1 MLSSSPVCRKTASG
15 KDRSGFTLVEL
26 LVVIGIIALLIS
38 ILLPS
43 LAKARDAANRIACA
57 SNLRQ
62 LGLFTLMYAND
73 NRGTMPRAGAGALVW
88 GYHSR
93 MTSGQFFS
101 STADDNY
108 SLDDFQSLYHTYM
121 AGSLDYDSAQ
131 LPGSRN
137 SNSLLNNPKKVLVC
151 PSNLRTDYYRSSYAF
166 YPGSANDF
174 PMRLSLMTSFAR
186 RAGII
191 IKGTG
196 AVIWADRCNMTNDGN
211 NGGLGET
218 NHVNKEGKASG
229 GNVVTFDGAVRWQPY
244 SANNSLESVFA
255 MYGGSIGGHVAVP
268 SNAIYLRINPLGN
281 VATAIDRPFG
291 DNVICSGSGAVNI
304 SQIR

>member
-1 MLSSSPVCRKTASG
+1 MLSPKQVGGKTVSG
-15 KDRSGFTLVEL
+15 TGRSAFTLVEL

-73 NRGTMPRAGAGALVW
+73 NRGTLPRG
-88 GYHSR
+88 GYANLPT
-93 MTSGQFFS
+93 MGYLLNSGP
-101 STADDNY
+101 DDAY
-108 SLDDFQSLYHTYM
+108 ALDDFHNLYRSYM
-121 AGSLDYDSAQ
+121 GGSLDFDPAR
-131 LPGSRN
+131 LLAGSRT
-137 SNSLLNNPKKVLVC
+137 SRGLQFNPKKVMIC
-151 PSNLRTDYYRSSYAF
+151 PSNVRSDYYRSSYAF

-174 PMRLSLMTSFAR
+174 PMKLSLMTNFAR

-196 AVIWADRCNMTNDGN
+196 AVIWADRCNIKDEGG

-218 NHVNKEGKASG
+218 NHVNKDGRANG
-229 GNVVTFDGAVRWQPY
+229 GNVVTFDGSVRWQPF
-244 SANNSLESVFA
+244 STIDNAESVFA
-255 MYGGSIGGHVAVP
+255 IYGGSIGGHIAVP
-268 SNAIYLRINPLGN
+268 SNAIYLRLNGLGN
-281 VATAIDRPFG
+281 VATLADRNYP
-291 DNVICSGSGAVNI
+291 DNVICSGSGWVNI
-304 SQIR
+304 SAIR